1 MRTYIVRRL
10 LLMIPTLV
18 GVTILVFSMVRFLP
32 GDVIDQMLGEYRIS
46 IKSEQELRAKLGLDK
61 PLYVQYFE
69 WVGDL
74 FRGDLGRSLRSDRG
88 VLWELRQRLPAS
100 AELGLMAI
108 AFSITIAVPIGVA
121 SALRQDTWVDY
132 AARSFS
138 IMALSAPSFW
148 LGILVITFPAIWW
161 HWSPPVG
168 YRHLWEDPVKNLQI
182 MVLPAAI
189 LGLVTNGTVMRLTR
203 AQMLEVMRQ
212 DYIRT
217 AWAKGLRGRTVVI
230 RHAMKNA
237 LIPVV
242 TVIGLQVP
250 ILVGGSVV
258 MESIF
263 SIPGMGT
270 YLIQAIQN
278 RDYPIVQGVNLLV
291 AGVVIATN
299 LLVDIS
305 YSYLDPR
312 IKYQ

>member
-10 LLMIPTLV
+10 ILMIPTLV

-69 WVGDL
+69 WIGDV
-74 FRGDLGRSLRSDRG
+74 FRGNLGRSLRSDRG

-100 AELGLMAI
+100 AELGVLAV
-108 AFSITIAVPIGVA
+108 AFSVTIAVPIGVA

-161 HWSPPVG
+161 QWSPPVG

-291 AGVVIATN
+291 AGVVIAAN

-312 IKYQ
+312 IKYR